1 MIYSNPPVFMEDLRN
16 IFIYFNSTV
25 EESLDIFWKVSLSV
39 AQAINKGYFVKKWMP
54 EKRYLDIIYQRCII

>member
-39 AQAINKGYFVKKWMP
+39 AQAINKGNFVKKWMP
-54 EKRYLDIIYQRCII
+54 AKKDL